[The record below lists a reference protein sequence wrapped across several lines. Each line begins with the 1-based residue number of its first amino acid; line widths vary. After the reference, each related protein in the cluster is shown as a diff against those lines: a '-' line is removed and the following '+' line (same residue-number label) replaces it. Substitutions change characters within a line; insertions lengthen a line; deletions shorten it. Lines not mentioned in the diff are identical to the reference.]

1 MVWLIMFHKV
11 SKLQICVIRLPIT
24 YLGGNSETTSPHRKE
39 CYVSLSIVIAVI
51 VVHRN
56 GRQDVT
62 GLSCSFGLVGLFG
75 PTERP
80 IKPQQV
86 AVTSVP
92 PPTQGCRHL
101 PVLAKYYPGPGFL
114 VLGWHGKLSCL
125 RLIKKATFLA
135 FSIWSTECN
144 ILYSQGLKHNQPQW

>member
-1 MVWLIMFHKV
+1 MFHEV
-11 SKLQICVIRLPIT
+11 CKLQICVIRLPIT
-24 YLGGNSETTSPHRKE
+24 FLGGNSETTSPHRKE

-101 PVLAKYYPGPGFL
+101 QVLAKYYPGPGFL
-114 VLGWHGKLSCL
+114 VLGWHGKLVGL
-125 RLIKKATFLA
+125 RLIKKGHTFEVFYMINWVLKH
-135 FSIWSTECN
+135 T
-144 ILYSQGLKHNQPQW
+144 QQVLKHNQPQW